1 MNTESKGR
9 GWYGKIYRKLETIL
23 VEVDS
28 LAAQGKVSLSS
39 SDSPGLDSARRDD
52 EPEKLKE
59 DHCLRTEQGD
69 CNQKATTSLCRN
81 NPKSSQAC
89 NDDDAFVSPSG
100 NCTGDSNL
108 IPLAAETRGAAPGHD
123 KMANMRSF
131 SSNSMMVNQDVFFIE
146 DFDEA
151 PLDTI
156 DLYDMTFREDPSDFD
171 DNLLYAA
178 RDRSRQLRS
187 FKGKIM
193 DALTS
198 KRRREKE
205 YEQLAIWFGD
215 AEMGCDVMNT
225 KKHET
230 TSLNPKSSESNVP
243 FASEDSEW
251 ELL

>member
-39 SDSPGLDSARRDD
+39 SDSPGLDSVRDD
-52 EPEKLKE
+52 EP

-69 CNQKATTSLCRN
+69 CDQKATTSLCRN
-81 NPKSSQAC
+81 DPKSSQAC
-89 NDDDAFVSPSG
+89 NDDDTFVSLSG
-100 NCTGDSNL
+100 NC
-108 IPLAAETRGAAPGHD
+108 AETPAAPGHD
-123 KMANMRSF
+123 KVANMRSF
-131 SSNSMMVNQDVFFIE
+131 SSNSMMVNQDEFFIE

-171 DNLLYAA
+171 DNLLYAT

-215 AEMGCDVMNT
+215 AEMGCDAMNT
-225 KKHET
+225 KKQHET
-230 TSLNPKSSESNVP
+230 TSLNTKSSESNVP

>member
-9 GWYGKIYRKLETIL
+9 AWYGKIYRKLETIL

-28 LAAQGKVSLSS
+28 LAAQGKVSSSS
-39 SDSPGLDSARRDD
+39 SDPPGLDD

-59 DHCLRTEQGD
+59 DHRLRTEQDD
-69 CNQKATTSLCRN
+69 CDQKATTSGCRKD
-81 NPKSSQAC
+81 PKSSQVC
-89 NDDDAFVSPSG
+89 NDDDAFVFPPG

-108 IPLAAETRGAAPGHD
+108 AAPAHD
-123 KMANMRSF
+123 KVTNMKSF
-131 SSNSMMVNQDVFFIE
+131 SSNSMMVNQDEFFIE

-171 DNLLYAA
+171 DNLLYAT

-215 AEMGCDVMNT
+215 AEMGCDAMNA
-225 KKHET
+225 KKNET
-230 TSLNPKSSESNVP
+230 SSLNTKSSESNVP